1 MNVNQLVNMV
11 IRMVLRRGLNRG
23 INAGIGRMAG
33 KGKRPDQMTPE
44 ERRQAQATKQ
54 QTIRAKQAL
63 RVGRKFG
70 KF

>member
-1 MNVNQLVNMV
+1 
-11 IRMVLRRGLNRG
+11 
-23 INAGIGRMAG
+23 MAG